1 MKKTVI
7 GLEDSENRNAHSFS
21 WLFSPPGDSVY
32 ILRDR
37 PQQKS
42 GERRQPAYRLAKDVK
57 PHDLLI
63 FKIENL
69 WIDEKYVF
77 FNDLILFI

>member
-1 MKKTVI
+1 MIVRKLKV
-7 GLEDSENRNAHSFS
+7 GKQERNNTKHLIDVFS
-21 WLFSPPGDSVY
+21 SLGDSVY

-69 WIDEKYVF
+69 WIDEKYVQS
-77 FNDLILFI
+77 

>member
-1 MKKTVI
+1 MTQTVLCI
-7 GLEDSENRNAHSFS
+7 S
-21 WLFSPPGDSVY
+21 GDSVY

-37 PQQKS
+37 PPQKA
-42 GERRQPAYRLAKDVK
+42 GERKQPAYKLVKDVK

-69 WIDEKYVF
+69 WIDEK
-77 FNDLILFI
+77 

>member
-1 MKKTVI
+1 MQRVSC
-7 GLEDSENRNAHSFS
+7 GLKDLLKRIKMIIICFCSS
-21 WLFSPPGDSVY
+21 LGDSVY

-77 FNDLILFI
+77 LL